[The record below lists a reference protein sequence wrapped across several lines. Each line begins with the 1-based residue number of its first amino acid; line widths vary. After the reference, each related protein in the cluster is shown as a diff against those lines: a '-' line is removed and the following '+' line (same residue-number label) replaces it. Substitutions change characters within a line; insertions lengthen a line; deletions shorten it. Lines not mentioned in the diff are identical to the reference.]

1 MGSSGIKRR
10 KPRRPLPKVRGQLPR
25 PEPNAATALSP
36 MGAIHALGDIG
47 RAATSAD
54 KRQRR
59 AGRSLWFAFALPL
72 VIVAISALVFLA
84 TR

>member
-1 MGSSGIKRR
+1 
-10 KPRRPLPKVRGQLPR
+10 
-25 PEPNAATALSP
+25 